1 VFDGLL
7 DSELGI
13 PPNFRG
19 HHGIHTSSAPG
30 FSFEM
35 SSEVSD
41 AQHSE
46 KIVFPQGRTA
56 IKDLSFMN
64 RVFPTVCCLLAFALN
79 LTSVDA
85 LGTRSV
91 AEFGAHGTGDDTD
104 SIQQAIDFAVAN
116 PCRLV
121 FPAPSY
127 NCFKNSSDQESREN
141 ASLRA
146 NTRGAGS

>member
-1 VFDGLL
+1 
-7 DSELGI
+7 
-13 PPNFRG
+13 
-19 HHGIHTSSAPG
+19 
-30 FSFEM
+30 
-35 SSEVSD
+35 
-41 AQHSE
+41 
-46 KIVFPQGRTA
+46 
-56 IKDLSFMN
+56 MN

-127 NCFKNSSDQESREN
+127 TVSRTLRIKNPGKTR
-141 ASLRA
+141 ASAPILA
-146 NTRGAGS
+146 GRGAEATSIHFKG